1 MNIMSSIIFN
11 SEGLL
16 PVIVQDFKSREILM
30 FAYMNAESLQKT
42 LETKKAHYYSRSRN
56 KLWLKGETSGHYQNV
71 KKISV
76 DCDKD
81 ALLLEVE
88 QIGGACHTGH
98 KSCFYQSLDNQEKL
112 VENQELIFNKNKVYG
127 VQILQAVY
135 DVIVDRKVNPKK
147 DSYTNYLFNEG
158 LDKILKK
165 VGEESA
171 EVIIGAKNR
180 NTDEI
185 IYEISDLLYHLMVL
199 MVEQEVQWDDLFG
212 ELHKRYSQS

>member
-1 MNIMSSIIFN
+1 MSSIIFN

-171 EVIIGAKNR
+171 EVIIGAKNNR
-180 NTDEI
+180 KEL
-185 IYEISDLLYHLMVL
+185 IYESSDLIYHLMVL
-199 MVEQEVQWDDLFG
+199 LVNEGISLGDIYE
-212 ELHKRYSQS
+212 ELTKRMK